1 MIKSAAFPSLLA
13 FLKVNIIKIKVIQI
27 NTSFTAQ
34 NFQTPIFAA
43 AKTKNM
49 HASNLAQNLH
59 GSEIIKIAAE
69 INELKKKGEQIAN
82 LTIGDFDPS
91 IFPIP
96 EELQQLIIKAY
107 EANQTNYPPADG
119 VLELRA
125 SVSAFLKAKFG
136 LDYGTNEIII
146 SGGSRPLIY
155 AIFLALVNEGEK
167 VVFPSPSW
175 NNNHYC
181 DLLRAEAVIVPTQPE
196 NNFMPTADEL
206 RPHLKGA
213 ALLSLCS
220 PLNPTGTM
228 FLKKDLEAI
237 CDLVIEENKRRS
249 KSEKPLY
256 ILYDQIY
263 SQLTFGK
270 HEHFNPVSLR
280 PELRDYVVFVDG
292 SSKCFAATGVRVGWG
307 FGPAAI
313 INYMKAVIGHMGA
326 WSPKPEQVAMS
337 KFLQENAAVE
347 SYLTTF
353 RQNLQ
358 KNLDTLYRG
367 FISLKEKGFAVDAI
381 EPMGA
386 IYLTLKV
393 DYAGKTTPERKMLRT
408 STDINF
414 YLIKEAQVALVP
426 FSAFGAEDDV
436 NWFRASL
443 GASTVEDIQQML
455 PRIEAALARLK

>member
-1 MIKSAAFPSLLA
+1 MR
-13 FLKVNIIKIKVIQI
+13 V
-27 NTSFTAQ
+27 
-34 NFQTPIFAA
+34 
-43 AKTKNM
+43 
-49 HASNLAQNLH
+49 SNLAQNLH
-59 GSEIIKIAAE
+59 GSEIIKISGE

-82 LTIGDFDPS
+82 LTIGDFDS
-91 IFPIP
+91 AIFPIP
-96 EELQQLIIKAY
+96 DKLKELIVSAY
-107 EANQTNYPPADG
+107 HQNQTNYPPADG
-119 VLELRA
+119 VLALRE
-125 SVSAFLKAKFG
+125 SVSDFLKSRLG
-136 LDYGTNEIII
+136 LNYGTNEIII

-155 AIFLALVNEGEK
+155 AIFLTLVDQGDK
-167 VVFPSPSW
+167 VIFPAPSW

-181 DLLRAEAVIVPTQPE
+181 DLLEADAVIVPTKPE
-196 NNFMPTADEL
+196 NNFMPTAADL

-228 FLKKDLEAI
+228 FAREDLEAI
-237 CDLVIEENKRRS
+237 CDLVIAENKSRS
-249 KSEKPLY
+249 ESEKPLY

-280 PELRDYVVFVDG
+280 PELKDYVVFVDG
-292 SSKCFAATGVRVGWG
+292 ASKCFAATGVRVGWG
-307 FGPAAI
+307 FGSAAI

-326 WSPKPEQVAMS
+326 WSPKAEQVAMA
-337 KFLQENAAVE
+337 Q
-347 SYLTTF
+347 YLKSDDVNTYLDNF
-353 RQNLQ
+353 KQRM
-358 KNLDTLYRG
+358 KNSLDTLYQG

-393 DYAGKTTPERKMLRT
+393 DYAGKTTSEGKVLQT

-414 YLIKEAQVALVP
+414 YLIKEAKVALVP
-426 FSAFGAEDDV
+426 FSAFGTDDQV

-443 GASTVEDIQQML
+443 GASTVEEIEEMI
-455 PRIEAALARLK
+455 PRIEAALSRLK

>member
-1 MIKSAAFPSLLA
+1 
-13 FLKVNIIKIKVIQI
+13 
-27 NTSFTAQ
+27 
-34 NFQTPIFAA
+34 
-43 AKTKNM
+43 M
-49 HASNLAQNLH
+49 HVSNLAQNLH
-59 GSEIIKIAAE
+59 GSEIIKIAGE

-82 LTIGDFDPS
+82 LTIGDFDS
-91 IFPIP
+91 AIFPIP
-96 EELQQLIIKAY
+96 SELQQLIIKAY
-107 EANQTNYPPADG
+107 EAHQTNYPPADG
-119 VLELRA
+119 VLDLRE
-125 SVSAFLKAKFG
+125 SVSSFLKASFG
-136 LDYGTNEIII
+136 LEYNAQEILI

-155 AIFLALVNEGEK
+155 SIYLALVNEGEK
-167 VVFPSPSW
+167 VVFPAPSW

-181 DLLRAEAVIVPTQPE
+181 DLLKAEAVIVQTQPE

-228 FLKKDLEAI
+228 FSKEDLETI
-237 CDLVIEENKRRS
+237 CDLVIEENKTRS

-263 SQLTFGK
+263 SQLTFGD

-313 INYMKAVIGHMGA
+313 INYMKAIVGHMGA
-326 WSPKPEQVAMS
+326 WAPKPEQVAMA
-337 KFLQENAAVE
+337 KYLHQEVAVK
-347 SYLTTF
+347 SYLATF
-353 RQNLQ
+353 KQNIQ
-358 KNLDTLYRG
+358 KSLETLYQG
-367 FISLKEKGFAVDAI
+367 FINLKEKGFAVDAI
-381 EPMGA
+381 APMGA

-393 DYAGKTTPERKMLRT
+393 DYAGKTTPEGKVLEN
-408 STDINF
+408 SSDINF

-426 FSAFGAEDDV
+426 FSAFGTDDQV

-443 GASTVEDIQQML
+443 GAITVEEIEQML
-455 PRIEAALARLK
+455 PRIETALSKLK